1 MELAYQFLLSLG
13 GIFIVGQ
20 AVSTLGRR
28 TFLPRVT
35 LLLLFGII
43 IGKEGLNIVPSFFSQ
58 QFEIIAEMTLLM
70 VGFLIGGKL
79 TRDSFNHELNN
90 ILWISISAAIFT
102 AIIVSA
108 GLIWIGLPSEL
119 AIILGCIASATA
131 PAATLDVVM
140 EYKDKG
146 PFSNL
151 LISIVALDDAW
162 ALMLFGIGIAIAT
175 SLSGHVSES
184 PSILLASKEIV
195 GAIILGAVLGFP
207 AAYLTGRFKP
217 GEPILTEALGLV
229 FICGGLALWL
239 DVSYLIA
246 SIVMGTIV
254 ANFAKHHEYPFHEIE
269 NIEWPFMV
277 IFFVLAGATLELSM
291 IVDIGLIGI
300 VYIISRILG
309 KIIGARIGGQFSNAN
324 KTVKNWMGIA
334 LLPQA
339 GVAIGMA
346 LVASSKFPEHR
357 QMLLSLIISSTI
369 FFEIFGP
376 VFTRVAIRHAN
387 HDHSDAP
394 QK

>member
-1 MELAYQFLLSLG
+1 MESAYQFLLSLG
-13 GIFIVGQ
+13 GIFLIGQ
-20 AVSTLGRR
+20 AVSTLGHR

-35 LLLLFGII
+35 LLLLFGVI
-43 IGKEGLNIVPSFFSQ
+43 IGKQGFNIIPALFSQ

-79 TRDSFNHELNN
+79 TKDSLSLGINK
-90 ILWISISAAIFT
+90 ILWISISTAVFT
-102 AIIVSA
+102 AVIVSA
-108 GLIWIGLPSEL
+108 ALVWAGLPIEL
-119 AIILGCIASATA
+119 SIILGCIASATA

-140 EYKDKG
+140 ESNDKG

-162 ALMLFGIGIAIAT
+162 ALMLFAVGIAVAT
-175 SLSGHVSES
+175 SLSGHVSDVS
-184 PSILLASKEIV
+184 SVFLAVKEIA
-195 GAIILGAVLGFP
+195 GAVILGVLLGFP

-229 FICGGLALWL
+229 FICGGLAMWFGI
-239 DVSYLIA
+239 SFLIA
-246 SIVMGTIV
+246 SIVMGAVV
-254 ANFAKHHEYPFHEIE
+254 ANFARHHEYPFHEIE

-277 IFFVLAGATLELSM
+277 IFFVLAGATLELRM
-291 IVDIGLIGI
+291 IADIGLIGL

-309 KIIGARIGGQFSNAN
+309 KFIGARVGGQLSHVD

-346 LVASSKFPEHR
+346 LVASIKFPEYR

-369 FFEIFGP
+369 FFELVGP
-376 VFTRVAIRHAN
+376 VFTRVAIRQAN
-387 HDHSDAP
+387 RAH
-394 QK
+394 

>member
-1 MELAYQFLLSLG
+1 MESAYQFLLSLG
-13 GIFIVGQ
+13 GIFLIGQ
-20 AVSTLGRR
+20 AVSTLGHR

-35 LLLLFGII
+35 LLLLFGVI
-43 IGKEGLNIVPSFFSQ
+43 IGKQGFNIIPALFSQ

-79 TRDSFNHELNN
+79 TRDSLSIGINK
-90 ILWISISAAIFT
+90 ILWISISTAVFT
-102 AIIVSA
+102 AVIVSA
-108 GLIWIGLPSEL
+108 ALVWAGLPIEL
-119 AIILGCIASATA
+119 SIILGCIASATA

-140 EYKDKG
+140 ESNDKG

-162 ALMLFGIGIAIAT
+162 ALMLFAVGIAVAT
-175 SLSGHVSES
+175 SLSGHVSDVS
-184 PSILLASKEIV
+184 SVFLAVKEIA
-195 GAIILGAVLGFP
+195 GAVILGVLLGFP

-229 FICGGLALWL
+229 FICGGLAMWFGI
-239 DVSYLIA
+239 SFLIA
-246 SIVMGTIV
+246 SIVMGAVV
-254 ANFAKHHEYPFHEIE
+254 ANFARHHEYPFHEIE

-277 IFFVLAGATLELSM
+277 IFFVLAGATLELRM
-291 IVDIGLIGI
+291 IADIGLIGL

-309 KIIGARIGGQFSNAN
+309 KFIGARVGGQLSHVD

-346 LVASSKFPEHR
+346 LVASIKFPEYR

-369 FFEIFGP
+369 FFELVGP
-376 VFTRVAIRHAN
+376 VFTRVAIRQAN
-387 HDHSDAP
+387 RAH
-394 QK
+394 

>member
-13 GIFIVGQ
+13 GILLIGQ
-20 AVSTLGRR
+20 AVSTLGHR

-35 LLLLFGII
+35 LLLLFGVI
-43 IGKEGLNIVPSFFSQ
+43 IGKEGLNIIPPFFSN

-79 TRDSFNHELNN
+79 TKDTLNHRINN
-90 ILWISISAAIFT
+90 ILWISLSAAVFT
-102 AIIVSA
+102 VIIVSV
-108 GLIWIGLPSEL
+108 GLIWSGLPTEL
-119 AIILGCIASATA
+119 SIILGCIASATA

-140 EYKDKG
+140 ESNDKS

-162 ALMLFGIGIAIAT
+162 ALMLFGIGVAVAT
-175 SLSGHVSES
+175 SLSGHVSDGS
-184 PSILLASKEIV
+184 PILFASKEIG
-195 GAIILGAVLGFP
+195 GAIILGVLLGFP
-207 AAYLTGRFKP
+207 AAYITGRLKP

-229 FICGGLALWL
+229 FICGGLALWF
-239 DVSYLIA
+239 DVSFLIA
-246 SIVMGTIV
+246 SIVMGAVV
-254 ANFAKHHEYPFHEIE
+254 ANFARHHEYPFHEIE

-277 IFFVLAGATLELSM
+277 IFFVLAGAMLELRM
-291 IVDIGLIGI
+291 IADIGLIGI

-309 KIIGARIGGQFSNAN
+309 KYIGARVGGQLSRAN
-324 KTVKNWMGIA
+324 KTEKNWVGIA

-387 HDHSDAP
+387 RAY
-394 QK
+394 